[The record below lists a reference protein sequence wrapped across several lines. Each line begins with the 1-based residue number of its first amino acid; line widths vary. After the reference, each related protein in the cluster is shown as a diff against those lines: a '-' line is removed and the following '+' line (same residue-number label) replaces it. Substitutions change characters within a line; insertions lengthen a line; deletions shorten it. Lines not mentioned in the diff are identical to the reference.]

1 MVNVLAGI
9 GLSADSFA
17 LVSAHNALGGS
28 REDGMARFDRPD
40 IRYSAVYRKCEFHE
54 GEALT
59 QILGGGGARKPDPSH
74 DLSEVEAR
82 IRALGR

>member
-1 MVNVLAGI
+1 
-9 GLSADSFA
+9 
-17 LVSAHNALGGS
+17 
-28 REDGMARFDRPD
+28 MAPFDRPD
-40 IRYSAVYRKCEFHE
+40 IRYSAVYRKCEFHQ

-82 IRALGR
+82 IPALGR